1 MGGNMDEMRITDFI
15 GRLSQIEQQEETN
28 TTKSKSNIAALRQE
42 AKKHGI
48 NRDTCFFGCIGYLEN
63 FSSYCYLNKPY
74 SECPCEEY
82 ISRNTFSSLV
92 CKHNPNK
99 ELVDDILSEWDI
111 FDPWELK
118 DLTPEK
124 QKKLL
129 NILELIYEEDEE

>member
-1 MGGNMDEMRITDFI
+1 MN
-15 GRLSQIEQQEETN
+15 ETN
-28 TTKSKSNIAALRQE
+28 IANFVDALKAHDKSASEHRSADEKARNRILLSARKN
-42 AKKHGI
+42 GFS
-48 NRDTCFFGCIGYLEN
+48 RDTCFFGCIGYLEN
-63 FSSYCYLNKPY
+63 FRSYCYLNKTL

-82 ISRNTFSSLV
+82 IPRNTFSSLV
-92 CKHNPNK
+92 RRLNPNK

>member
-1 MGGNMDEMRITDFI
+1 MN
-15 GRLSQIEQQEETN
+15 ETN
-28 TTKSKSNIAALRQE
+28 ITNFVDALKAHDKSANEHRSADEKARNKILLSARKN
-42 AKKHGI
+42 GI
-48 NRDTCFFGCIGYLEN
+48 SIDTCFFGCIGYLEN
-63 FSSYCYLNKPY
+63 FRSYCYLNKPY

-82 ISRNTFSSLV
+82 VSRNTFSSLV
-92 CKHNPNK
+92 RKHNPNK

>member
-1 MGGNMDEMRITDFI
+1 MN
-15 GRLSQIEQQEETN
+15 ETN
-28 TTKSKSNIAALRQE
+28 IANFVDALKAHDKSASEHRSADEKARNKILLSARKN
-42 AKKHGI
+42 GFS
-48 NRDTCFFGCIGYLEN
+48 RDTCFFACISHLEN
-63 FSSYCYLNKPY
+63 FRSYCYLNKAF

-82 ISRNTFSSLV
+82 VPRNTFSSLV
-92 CKHNPNK
+92 RKHNPNK

>member
-1 MGGNMDEMRITDFI
+1 MN
-15 GRLSQIEQQEETN
+15 ETN
-28 TTKSKSNIAALRQE
+28 IANFVDALKAHDKSASEHRSADEKARNKILLSARKN
-42 AKKHGI
+42 GFS
-48 NRDTCFFGCIGYLEN
+48 RDTCFFGCIGYLEN
-63 FSSYCYLNKPY
+63 FRSYCYLNKTL

-92 CKHNPNK
+92 RRLNPNK
-99 ELVDDILSEWDI
+99 ELVDDILSEWDV

-118 DLTPEK
+118 DLPPEK

>member
-1 MGGNMDEMRITDFI
+1 MN
-15 GRLSQIEQQEETN
+15 ETN
-28 TTKSKSNIAALRQE
+28 ITNFVNALRAHDKSASE
-42 AKKHGI
+42 HRSADEKARNKILLSARKNGI
-48 NRDTCFFGCIGYLEN
+48 CRDTCFFGCIGHLEN
-63 FSSYCYLNKPY
+63 FRSYCYLNKTL

-92 CKHNPNK
+92 RKLNPNK

-118 DLTPEK
+118 DLPPEK

>member
-1 MGGNMDEMRITDFI
+1 MN
-15 GRLSQIEQQEETN
+15 ETN
-28 TTKSKSNIAALRQE
+28 ITNFVNALRAHDKSANE
-42 AKKHGI
+42 HRSADEKARNEILLSARKNGI
-48 NRDTCFFGCIGYLEN
+48 CRDTCFFGCIGYLEN
-63 FSSYCYLNKPY
+63 FRSRCYLNKTL

-92 CKHNPNK
+92 RRLNPNK

-118 DLTPEK
+118 DLPPEK

>member
-1 MGGNMDEMRITDFI
+1 MN
-15 GRLSQIEQQEETN
+15 ETN
-28 TTKSKSNIAALRQE
+28 ITNFVDALKAHDKSASEHRSADEKARNKILLSARKN
-42 AKKHGI
+42 GFS
-48 NRDTCFFGCIGYLEN
+48 RDTCFFGCIGYLEN
-63 FSSYCYLNKPY
+63 FRSYCYLNKTL

-92 CKHNPNK
+92 RRLNPNK
-99 ELVDDILSEWDI
+99 ELVDDILSEWDV

-129 NILELIYEEDEE
+129 GILELIYEDDEE

>member
-1 MGGNMDEMRITDFI
+1 MN
-15 GRLSQIEQQEETN
+15 ETN
-28 TTKSKSNIAALRQE
+28 ITNFVDALKTHDKSANEHRSADEKARNKILLNSRKN
-42 AKKHGI
+42 GI
-48 NRDTCFFGCIGYLEN
+48 CRATCFFGCIGYLEN
-63 FSSYCYLNKPY
+63 FRSHCYLNKAF

-82 ISRNTFSSLV
+82 VPRNTFSSLV
-92 CKHNPNK
+92 RKLNPNK

-118 DLTPEK
+118 DLPPEK

>member
-1 MGGNMDEMRITDFI
+1 MNEANITNFVDALKTHDRSASEHRSADEKARNKIL
-15 GRLSQIEQQEETN
+15 LSARKN
-28 TTKSKSNIAALRQE
+28 GFS
-42 AKKHGI
+42 
-48 NRDTCFFGCIGYLEN
+48 RDTCFFGCIGYLEN
-63 FSSYCYLNKPY
+63 FRSYCYLNKTL

-92 CKHNPNK
+92 RRLNPNK

-118 DLTPEK
+118 DLPPEK

-129 NILELIYEEDEE
+129 GILELIYEEDEE

>member
-1 MGGNMDEMRITDFI
+1 MN
-15 GRLSQIEQQEETN
+15 ETN
-28 TTKSKSNIAALRQE
+28 IANFVDALKAHDKSASEHRSADEKARNKILLSARKN
-42 AKKHGI
+42 GFS
-48 NRDTCFFGCIGYLEN
+48 RDTCFFGCIGYLEN
-63 FSSYCYLNKPY
+63 FRSYCYLNKTL

-92 CKHNPNK
+92 RRLNPNK

-118 DLTPEK
+118 DLPPEK

>member
-1 MGGNMDEMRITDFI
+1 MNETSITNFVDALKTHDRSANEHRSADEKAR
-15 GRLSQIEQQEETN
+15 N
-28 TTKSKSNIAALRQE
+28 NILLTAR
-42 AKKHGI
+42 KNGI
-48 NRDTCFFGCIGYLEN
+48 CRDTCFFGCIEN
-63 FSSYCYLNKPY
+63 FRSRCYLNKTL

-92 CKHNPNK
+92 RGLNPNK

-129 NILELIYEEDEE
+129 GILELIYEEDE